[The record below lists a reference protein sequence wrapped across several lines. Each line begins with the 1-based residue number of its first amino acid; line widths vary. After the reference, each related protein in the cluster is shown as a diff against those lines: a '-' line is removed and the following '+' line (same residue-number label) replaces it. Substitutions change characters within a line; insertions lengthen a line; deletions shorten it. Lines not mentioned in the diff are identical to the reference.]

1 MKRLIKDINT
11 LPFINLLNMTQPESK
26 KLVLD
31 WVFINGQIWF
41 KPRKVVNEIHLNRS
55 LIYSILKT
63 FHNKK
68 ILEKTNIMNGRQN
81 TIKYK
86 LDRKFIANLLYM
98 SIDSLELILDVV
110 DPYV

>member
-1 MKRLIKDINT
+1 MIKPLNT

-31 WVFINGQIWF
+31 WIFNNGHIWF

-63 FHNKK
+63 FHNYK
-68 ILEKTNIMNGRQN
+68 ILEKVNTMNGRQN
-81 TIKYK
+81 TIKYR
-86 LDRKFIANLLYM
+86 LDRKYIAYLLYM
-98 SIDSLELILDVV
+98 SIESLVPLFEKVK
-110 DPYV
+110 